1 MGATAVL
8 DRDTAVDDLRGR
20 DPLVPAVRFENVSK
34 TFRARGKA
42 DFVALDDVTLTVA
55 QGDIFGIVGYSGAGK
70 STLLRTVN
78 ALERPTSGRVVV
90 QGAEVSAL
98 SGPALYRARQ
108 QIGMIFQQFNLL
120 GSRNVYRNIAYPLA
134 LTKRPKE
141 EIVDRVEELL
151 DFVGLTEKALQYPA
165 RLSGGQKQ
173 RVGIARALATAPDIL
188 ICDEATSALD
198 PQTTGEVLELLQRVN
213 REFGVTILLVT
224 HEMDVIREIANRVA
238 VMENGRV
245 IEEGSVYDVF
255 SAPRTSTAQRFVSSV
270 LRHVP
275 SPEALDG
282 IRRRH
287 TGRLVQV
294 HVADDV
300 SNQPFLSRTARE
312 TGADVTLVHG
322 GVDELQGRLFGTF
335 TVELTGAD
343 AQIDA
348 ALASLRTVADITEV
362 PRA

>member
-1 MGATAVL
+1 MATAAAVL
-8 DRDTAVDDLRGR
+8 ERAQEHEGKAA
-20 DPLVPAVRFENVSK
+20 PGAPAVRFEHVSK
-34 TFRARGKA
+34 VFRTPAGGA
-42 DFVALDDVTLTVA
+42 FTALDDVDLTIEH
-55 QGDIFGIVGYSGAGK
+55 GDVFGIVGYSGAGK

-90 QGAEVSAL
+90 RGEDVSAL
-98 SGPALYRARQ
+98 TGPALHRARQ
-108 QIGMIFQQFNLL
+108 RIGMVFQRFNLL
-120 GSRNVYRNIAYPLA
+120 ASRNVYRNIAYPLA
-134 LTKRPKE
+134 LAKRPKA

-151 DFVGLTEKALQYPA
+151 DFVGITDKALQYPA
-165 RLSGGQKQ
+165 RLSGGQQQ

-198 PQTTGEVLELLQRVN
+198 PQTTGEVLDLLRRVN
-213 REFGVTILLVT
+213 RELGVTILLVT
-224 HEMDVIREIANRVA
+224 HEMDVVREIANRVA
-238 VMENGRV
+238 VMEDGRV
-245 IEEGSVYDVF
+245 IEAGSVYDVF
-255 SAPRTSTAQRFVSSV
+255 SAPRTPTAQRFVSSV

-287 TGRLVQV
+287 PGRLVRV
-294 HVADDV
+294 HVSDAA
-300 SNQPFLSRTARE
+300 SSEPFLSRIARD

-335 TVELTGAD
+335 TIELTGSD
-343 AQIDA
+343 AQVDHAVA
-348 ALASLRTVADITEV
+348 ALRTIADITEV